1 MSKLMTLDAADLACV
16 TGGASNVRADVSSGT
31 DAQMQMMMQQLTT
44 SIQALQNN
52 NNNSSSSMMPMMMMM
67 MMNKQ

>member
-1 MSKLMTLDAADLACV
+1 MSKLMTLDAAELACV

-31 DAQMQMMMQQLTT
+31 DAQMMMQQLTT
-44 SIQALQNN
+44 SITALQNN

-67 MMNKQ
+67 MMNKQNA